1 MATLIFDLDGTILD
15 VRPRHFAVYADIM
28 RELGQPPLSAA
39 EYWRRRREGEGTI
52 SIAGALP
59 GFEAAWLEKIES
71 REYMAIDRPYDG
83 ALDVLRELGRCHR
96 LLLVTLRR
104 DAEALAWQLSE
115 SGLSGFFAEVVSPAN
130 QIPARK
136 SELLPYWLPLGETW
150 VIGDSEADL
159 ELAADLG
166 AKCVCLSEGVRSAKF
181 LREAGA
187 PVIASSLRE
196 LPVILDRGSSPA
208 AGGERVAPR
217 YAVSRRSGRVTSAPI
232 LAACASRFRSIRW
245 NSSSG
250 AGRPIR

>member
-1 MATLIFDLDGTILD
+1 MRCPGSR
-15 VRPRHFAVYADIM
+15 RP
-28 RELGQPPLSAA
+28 G
-39 EYWRRRREGEGTI
+39 WRR
-52 SIAGALP
+52 S
-59 GFEAAWLEKIES
+59 S
-71 REYMAIDRPYDG
+71 RASTWQSTGSYDG

-181 LREAGA
+181 LRAAGA

-196 LPVILDRGSSPA
+196 LPVILNEGRVLQPA
-208 AGGERVAPR
+208 ANE
-217 YAVSRRSGRVTSAPI
+217 
-232 LAACASRFRSIRW
+232 
-245 NSSSG
+245 
-250 AGRPIR
+250 